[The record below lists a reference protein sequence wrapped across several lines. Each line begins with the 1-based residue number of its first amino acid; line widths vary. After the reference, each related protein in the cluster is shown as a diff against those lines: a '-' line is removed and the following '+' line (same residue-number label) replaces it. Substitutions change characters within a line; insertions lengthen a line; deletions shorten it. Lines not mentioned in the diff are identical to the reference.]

1 MRSGS
6 WAAVLPDLLA
16 HIVDQLGPVVPEH
29 LALTAAGPQVVLST
43 PKDRPRVVATETP
56 GVPADVDRTGLVAVA
71 AHMLADVQDL
81 VVTHLR
87 APWPVTGNGQ
97 VTHPMAELV
106 GTSLEMR
113 FATRGDP
120 PDDVIALRAYPVPE
134 NPPRVETA
142 G

>member
-43 PKDRPRVVATETP
+43 SQDRHRVVATETL
-56 GVPADVDRTGLVAVA
+56 GVPPDVDRAGLAVVAT
-71 AHMLADVQDL
+71 HMLADVQDL
-81 VVTHLR
+81 VVPHLR
-87 APWPVTGNGQ
+87 APWPVTGTGR
-97 VTHPMAELV
+97 VTHPIAELV

-113 FATRGDP
+113 FATRGDS
-120 PDDVIALRAYPVPE
+120 PDDVVALRAYPVPE
-134 NPPRVETA
+134 NPPRVVTA